1 MDGQLPLRA
10 HFPDPAEQ
18 AEALLETC
26 EGDIHE
32 AKGIAATNYK
42 FANYPADRL
51 YWSRVE
57 VLISAQE
64 PAGVIERLASSK
76 LRRNAVHS

>member
-1 MDGQLPLRA
+1 MDGQPLLKA

-26 EGDIHE
+26 EGDIRE

-64 PAGVIERLASSK
+64 LAGVIERLASSK